1 MAFQIKNTFT
11 CHENWENMSQTERG
25 KFCGVCSKE
34 VIDFTVLSKN
44 EIEAVFK
51 QNNYQP
57 LCARA
62 LISQLNTVYLEES
75 LENVSWNLPFWQRF
89 LLVFIVCFGPE
100 FFNVQLIFAQDTT
113 AIQTQ
118 ELVQDSAQINDSL
131 TTDVLKTDSIN
142 LTPNIDF
149 GKILS
154 ITYNPWEIPATS
166 GVMMYD
172 PITVIEFPQID
183 YEYYNYQVINIA
195 DENDK
200 KHFLKTNKKVKEII
214 AKNEFRPL
222 RNRKQK
228 APSKKQTP
236 QPLLFVPLWQSQ
248 IRRVDETIPS

>member
-1 MAFQIKNTFT
+1 MAFQIKNTFS
-11 CHENWENMSQTERG
+11 CHENWENMSLTERG
-25 KFCGVCSKE
+25 KFCGICSKE
-34 VIDFTVLSKN
+34 VIDFTVLTKN
-44 EIEAVFK
+44 EIVAVFK

-62 LISQLNTVYLEES
+62 LPSQLNTVYLEES

-149 GKILS
+149 GKIINL
-154 ITYNPWEIPATS
+154 TCVPWDLGTS
-166 GVMMYD
+166 GVMSIN
-172 PITVIEFPQID
+172 PISVVEFPKID
-183 YEYYNYQVINIA
+183 FKYYNYQVINIA
-195 DENDK
+195 DVNDK

-214 AKNEFRPL
+214 AKNELQPL

-228 APSKKQTP
+228 VPSKKQIP

-248 IRRVDETIPS
+248 IRRVDETTPS

>member
-1 MAFQIKNTFT
+1 
-11 CHENWENMSQTERG
+11 
-25 KFCGVCSKE
+25 
-34 VIDFTVLSKN
+34 
-44 EIEAVFK
+44 
-51 QNNYQP
+51 
-57 LCARA
+57 ARA
-62 LISQLNTVYLEES
+62 LPSQLNTVYLEES

-89 LLVFIVCFGPE
+89 LLIFLVCFGPE
-100 FFNVQLIFAQDTT
+100 FFNVQLVFAQDST

-118 ELVQDSAQINDSL
+118 ELVQDSVQINDSL

-149 GKILS
+149 GEVTS
-154 ITYNPWEIPATS
+154 VPVTATS

-183 YEYYNYQVINIA
+183 YEYYNYQLINVSN
-195 DENDK
+195 ENDR
-200 KHFLKTNKKVKEII
+200 KHIEKTSKKVKEII

-228 APSKKQTP
+228 APSKKQIP

>member
-1 MAFQIKNTFT
+1 MAFQIKNTFS
-11 CHENWENMSQTERG
+11 CHENWENMSPTERG
-25 KFCGVCSKE
+25 KFCGICSKE

-44 EIEAVFK
+44 EIVAVFK
-51 QNNYQP
+51 QNKYQP

-62 LISQLNTVYLEES
+62 FSSQLNTVYLEES
-75 LENVSWNLPFWQRF
+75 LGNASWNLPFWQRF

-100 FFNVQLIFAQDTT
+100 FFNVQLVFAQDTT

-118 ELVQDSAQINDSL
+118 ELVQDSVQINDSL

-149 GKILS
+149 GEVTS
-154 ITYNPWEIPATS
+154 VPVTATS

-183 YEYYNYQVINIA
+183 YEYYKYQLINVSN
-195 DENDK
+195 ENDR
-200 KHFLKTNKKVKEII
+200 KHIAKTSKKVKEII
-214 AKNEFRPL
+214 ATNEIRPL

-228 APSKKQTP
+228 MPSKKQIP

-248 IRRVDETIPS
+248 IRRVDESTPS

>member
-1 MAFQIKNTFT
+1 MSFQIKNTFS

-25 KFCGVCSKE
+25 KFCGICSKE
-34 VIDFTVLSKN
+34 VIDFTVLTKN
-44 EIEAVFK
+44 EIVAVFK

-62 LISQLNTVYLEES
+62 LPSQLNTVYLEES

-89 LLVFIVCFGPE
+89 LLIFLVCFGPE
-100 FFNVQLIFAQDTT
+100 FFNVQLVFAQDST

-118 ELVQDSAQINDSL
+118 ELVQDSVQINDSL

-149 GKILS
+149 GEVTS
-154 ITYNPWEIPATS
+154 VPVTATS

-183 YEYYNYQVINIA
+183 YEYYNYQLINVSN
-195 DENDK
+195 ENDR
-200 KHFLKTNKKVKEII
+200 KHIEKTSKKVKEII

-228 APSKKQTP
+228 APSKKQIP